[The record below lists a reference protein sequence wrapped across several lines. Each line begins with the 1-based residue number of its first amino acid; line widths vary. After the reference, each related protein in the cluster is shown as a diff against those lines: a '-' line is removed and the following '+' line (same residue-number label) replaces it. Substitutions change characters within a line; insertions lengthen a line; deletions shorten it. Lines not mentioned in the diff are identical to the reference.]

1 MTAVVVMQADPAFG
15 QDQQEEPTRNW
26 SNATEFSWVVS
37 TGNSDANT
45 FQIRNV
51 YSYRWT
57 NAEFSW
63 QAGIMRAGSGDDKVA
78 VGTQDDF
85 EVFKPERELDSN
97 RWFTKAL
104 YTREV
109 HQHFFWY
116 ASWDG
121 SRDEPSNINRQV
133 ITSSGLG
140 HTWYDRE
147 GLVLRMGNGVSY
159 TNEDLDLE
167 GARNFAGY
175 RIFYRL
181 RAAVTESSEIESELT
196 LDGSFETGAD
206 IRLDALNSIRVAIND
221 TIALKASLRLL
232 YRNLPALEDIDLED
246 SSGLVI
252 GKVVIPKAK
261 LDTTFVTSLVIN
273 F

>member
-1 MTAVVVMQADPAFG
+1 MAALVTLQADPAFG
-15 QDQQEEPTRNW
+15 QHRQEEPPRNW
-26 SNATEFSWVVS
+26 SNATAFSWVVS

-51 YSYRWT
+51 YRYTWT

-63 QAGIMRAGSGDDKVA
+63 EAGILRAGSGDDKVA

-85 EVFKPERELDSN
+85 EVFKPETELDNN
-97 RWFTKAL
+97 RWFTKTL

-109 HQHFFWY
+109 HEHFFWY

-121 SRDEPSNINRQV
+121 SRDEPSNIDRQ
-133 ITSSGLG
+133 IIASSGFG

-147 GLVLRMGNGVSY
+147 GLVLRMGNGISY
-159 TNEDLDLE
+159 TNEDLNLE

-175 RIFYRL
+175 RAFYRL
-181 RAAVTESSEIESELT
+181 RAGVTGSSEIESELT
-196 LDGSFETGAD
+196 LDGSFETAAD
-206 IRLDALNSIRVAIND
+206 IRLDALNGIRVAIND

-246 SSGLVI
+246 PSGLVI

-261 LDTTFVTSLVIN
+261 LDTAFVTSLVIN